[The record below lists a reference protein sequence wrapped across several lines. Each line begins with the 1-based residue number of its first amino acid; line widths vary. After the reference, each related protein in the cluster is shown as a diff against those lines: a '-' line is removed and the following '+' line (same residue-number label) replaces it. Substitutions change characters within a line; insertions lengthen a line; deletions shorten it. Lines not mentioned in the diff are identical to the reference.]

1 MTVGRRSLQ
10 KDHGALVVVDHG
22 VMAGDFIDELAR
34 NAKIAKPHLQPAC
47 CIGSCQRRSESTSV
61 GRNENASVVGGSGN
75 RALTSDRGS
84 ARGNSPSLLQR
95 ISNVV
100 AQQAEQS
107 YPDSCGG

>member
-47 CIGSCQRRSESTSV
+47 CIGSSFRRV
-61 GRNENASVVGGSGN
+61 H
-75 RALTSDRGS
+75 RARVS
-84 ARGNSPSLLQR
+84 
-95 ISNVV
+95 
-100 AQQAEQS
+100 
-107 YPDSCGG
+107 